1 MYNLTQLATAFTTA
15 SSSLA
20 KTGLVAATLT
30 LASFSSQAVE
40 IDASEVL
47 VAVEQ
52 NLTQASQEAIA
63 NAKQELI
70 LSLQEQISQQLYSV
84 TEIDEAAIAL
94 EINEQSL
101 VVTQRAEAK

>member
-1 MYNLTQLATAFTTA
+1 MFNLTQLTSRLTTQ
-15 SSSLA
+15 SSSLV

-40 IDASEVL
+40 IDASELL

-52 NLTQASQEAIA
+52 NITQASQDALI

-84 TEIDEAAIAL
+84 TEIDEAAIAF
-94 EINEQSL
+94 EINEQNL
-101 VVTQRAEAK
+101 VVTQRSEAK